1 MASDRTAAQATG
13 NAAPGGGQGARLL
26 AALLAGVG
34 VLEAAWLDAFVPP
47 GWPAW
52 LSTAPVLVLAAGLWL
67 RVDRRRWAVL
77 ATGLALASLG
87 LAMVAWPGTD
97 AATRS
102 VAPWLAALVG
112 AVGLGGQVAGRHP
125 GVSMVARAA
134 GGLLLALV
142 LLALRALVEGGG
154 KALPLGIAPLLAWG
168 VVAAWL
174 LVRDLEPGPQRMLRL
189 CSALL
194 AGLALLVMA
203 GWWLQ
208 VPYIVQGGT
217 RYVPMQFNTAF
228 CAFLMAMALR
238 LLATGRRNLALLP
251 LLPVVLLAL
260 VSLAEEYAGWAVGA
274 GEWLLRH
281 GIVAEGVVPGRMA
294 PNTATA
300 FLLGILGVVLAPP
313 GGQRSPVRWSATWA
327 CGFVVTVIALIV
339 ITGYVFGIPVLRGWG
354 SHTPMA
360 LMTGLSM
367 ALIGI
372 GLGFG
377 GAEIQRTLR
386 QRAAWMPVVV
396 ALGATAASVL
406 MWYAIDLD
414 QGRRERLELE
424 QRAELVR
431 RSIETGEQDRS
442 DALRRMAE
450 RLGGASDEDER
461 QHLFRL
467 DSAIYLRD
475 FPSFASVLWVDPET
489 RVKGV
494 LQREGYAAAVLGIR
508 LDFEQVRAEAFAR
521 ARRSGMPE
529 KSRPIVLLN
538 GRPGELL
545 IAPVVGAEGF
555 MGYVAAAVM
564 HDDLYPRV
572 LATVAEESALRIRH
586 GTTLLYQRGTPGA
599 AAPLV
604 VPIEGPD
611 DQLAME
617 IWPAD
622 QDSGAPLA
630 NLLLFTGLLGG
641 GLLAL
646 ALRLAGLARERA
658 EEAERKGAEL
668 ACQMAEAERARAA
681 LGEAEQELSQVFGSI
696 SDAFYT
702 LDRDWRFVF
711 VNPRAE
717 QLMQRPREALVGTR
731 VWDAFPEARGSVV
744 EREFRDAVGNDR
756 AREFEVHFPPLSAWF
771 YARVFPHPHGLAVYF
786 QDISER
792 KRAEAGMQ
800 KARAASERAQQI
812 AQLGSWEYDLATGEL
827 AWSPE
832 VLRIFGLPRGQARHS
847 LPAMLQLVHFEDRGR
862 LQDAQR
868 RLHAGEAEL
877 DIEYRIVRPDGETRF
892 VRELGTLVRDESG
905 TPVAAS
911 GAIQDVT
918 QRHQSEDALREL
930 SRRLEQSLVMNRL
943 VLENS
948 LDVICVIDA
957 NGRFTQV
964 SSACQALWGFMPGE
978 LVGRAYFD
986 LAHPDD
992 RANTLREGAAV
1003 LAGRPTVD
1011 FRNRVLRKDGSV
1023 VSMQWSAVWS
1033 PRERLMFAV
1042 ARDVTEVERHANA
1055 LREAKESLQRAQQVA
1070 RMGAWELEIASNEL
1084 RWSDEVYSIFHI
1096 RPGEFEGTFEA
1107 FAARVY
1113 PEDLARLQAAQ
1124 QRLLEGGPDMDVE
1137 HRIVLPEGGV
1147 GHVHER
1153 ARVLRGEDGRP
1164 WLISGSVQDIT
1175 ERKRARQ
1182 LEAGQRSVLASIAA
1196 RRPLTES
1203 LLATTRVCEEQFAG
1217 ALCSILLLDEGGQHV
1232 LQGAAP
1238 SLPAAYNA
1246 AVDGLAIGPKAGSCG
1261 TAAWRGERVVVSD
1274 IDTDPLWED
1283 YRGLAH
1289 EHGLRAC
1296 WSTPVKS
1303 SSGKVLATF
1312 ATYYREPREP
1322 TPAELATIDGLASLV
1337 AVAIEHAE
1345 AYRNLE
1351 LGEQRFRS
1359 LFDEHPDAVYSLDL
1373 EGRYTSVNDSF
1384 AHLAG
1389 VDPAQVIGQ
1398 RFDER
1403 TAPEQREVVR
1413 AHFDAAC
1420 RGEARSYEMTGLA
1433 VDGARVELRVTNL
1446 PIVVEGQVTGVFGIA
1461 QDISLLH
1468 KHQRELSGALDA
1480 ADQLSRQLQRLS
1492 EASIAI
1498 NRDLGE
1504 ATLYQQLVDKVREI
1518 VGAHQ
1523 AVVSVVADDD
1533 GKQLIDTISLSD
1545 KYAQW
1550 RDYDVPIDCTGIYMM
1565 VGEQQKP
1572 VRMSQAELEA
1582 HPRWRGFGD
1591 EASRHPPMR
1600 GWLAVPLVGSDGKT
1614 LGILQLSDKYRGEF
1628 SADDEQVAMQ
1638 FAQMAVIAIERARLL
1653 GRLGVRDRFFEMSL
1667 EVFVVFDPASQRFVQ
1682 VNPMLSEITGYS
1694 REELC
1699 SREIQAFVHPDDWP
1713 KTGDRAAA
1721 LADRRGVP
1729 TAFVNRYVRRDG
1741 GVRWMEWMSSPADD
1755 GLVYAVGRDIT
1766 ERLRAEAALR
1776 QTLAD
1781 LNNRNRELQDF
1792 AFIASHDLQEPL
1804 RKIRAFADR
1813 LQQRH
1818 AEGLAAEAR
1827 DYLDRTSQA
1836 AARMQVLIDDLLAY
1850 SRVAA
1855 RGKPFK
1861 PVDLGQVLAGVLD
1874 DLEAALESS
1883 GGRVV
1888 VPGPLPT
1895 LEGDPTQLR
1904 QVFQN
1909 LLSNALKFRSPDR
1922 APVVT
1927 ITAEP
1932 SPAEDGPGWI
1942 LRFEDNGI
1950 GFEPRHAEKV
1960 FGPFQRLHARQ
1971 EYAGTGI
1978 GLAIVRRIVE
1988 RHRGLIHAEGRPG
2001 EGATFVIRLPQT
2013 QPADPALLAGPMAES

>member
-1 MASDRTAAQATG
+1 MASDRKAAQATG
-13 NAAPGGGQGARLL
+13 NAAWGGDLRTRLL
-26 AALLAGVG
+26 AALLAVAAL
-34 VLEAAWLDAFVPP
+34 LEATWLDAFLPR

-52 LSTAPVLVLAAGLWL
+52 LSMAPVAVVAAGLWL
-67 RVDRRRWAVL
+67 RVDRRRWSML
-77 ATGLALASLG
+77 ALGLALASLG
-87 LAMVAWPGTD
+87 LVMVAWPGAD
-97 AATRS
+97 AVARS
-102 VAPWLAALVG
+102 VAPWLAPLAG
-112 AVGLGGQVAGRHP
+112 AVALGAQSLGPRPAVALL
-125 GVSMVARAA
+125 AKAA
-134 GGLLLALV
+134 GGFLLALA
-142 LLALRALVEGGG
+142 LLALLGVLNDGRGTG
-154 KALPLGIAPLLAWG
+154 LPMGLASILAWTG
-168 VVAAWL
+168 VATWL
-174 LVRDLEPGPQRMLRL
+174 LVRDLAPGSQRMLRL

-194 AGLALLVMA
+194 AGLSALVMA
-203 GWWLQ
+203 GWWLH

-217 RYVPMQFNTAF
+217 DYVPMQFNTAF
-228 CAFLMAMALR
+228 CAFLMAVALR
-238 LLATGRRNLALLP
+238 VLATGRRNLALLP
-251 LLPVVLLAL
+251 LLPVVLFAL
-260 VSLAEEYAGWAVGA
+260 VSLAEEYAGWSVGA
-274 GEWLLRH
+274 GEWLLTH

-300 FLLGILGVVLAPP
+300 FLLGILGVALAPT

-339 ITGYVFGIPVLRGWG
+339 LTGYVFGIPVLRGWG

-360 LMTGLSM
+360 MMTGVSM
-367 ALIGI
+367 ALIGL

-377 GAEIQRTLR
+377 GSEVQRTLR

-406 MWYAIDLD
+406 MWYAIDRD
-414 QGRRERLELE
+414 QAERAQAELR
-424 QRAELVR
+424 QQAELVR
-431 RSIETGEQDRS
+431 QYIETDVRVRN

-450 RLGGASDEDER
+450 RVSGASDETER
-461 QHLFRL
+461 QDLFRL

-475 FPSFASVLWVDPET
+475 FPSFASVLWVDDDT
-489 RVKGV
+489 RVKGT
-494 LQREGYAAAVLGIR
+494 LQREGFAADVLGIR
-508 LDFEQVRAEAFAR
+508 LDFEQVRTETFER
-521 ARRSGMPE
+521 ARRSGQPE
-529 KSRPIVLLN
+529 QSRPIVLLN
-538 GRPGELL
+538 GRPGELVV
-545 IAPVVGAEGF
+545 APVVGMEGAAGF
-555 MGYVAAAVM
+555 VVAAVM

-572 LATVAEESALRIRH
+572 LEPLAETNPLRVRH
-586 GTTLLYQRGTPGA
+586 GGTLLYQRGVPGVA
-599 AAPLV
+599 PPLV
-604 VPIEGPD
+604 LPLQGPD
-611 DQLAME
+611 DQLVLE
-617 IWPAD
+617 IWPAGEGA
-622 QDSGAPLA
+622 GAPLA

-668 ACQMAEAERARAA
+668 ARQMAEAERARAA
-681 LGEAEQELSQVFGSI
+681 LGEVEQELSSVFSSI

-731 VWDAFPEARGSVV
+731 VWDAFPEARGTVV
-744 EREFRDAVGNDR
+744 EQEFRDAVANNR
-756 AREFEVHFPPLSAWF
+756 AREFEVHFAPLSAWF

-792 KRAEAGMQ
+792 KHAEAGML

-812 AQLGSWEYDLATGEL
+812 AQLGSWEYDLGTGEL
-827 AWSPE
+827 SWSPE
-832 VLRIFGLPRGQARHS
+832 VLRIFGLQRGQARHN
-847 LPAMLQLVHFEDRGR
+847 LPGMLQLVHFEDRGR

-868 RLHAGEAEL
+868 RLHAGEADL
-877 DIEYRIVRPDGETRF
+877 DIEYRIVRPDGETRH
-892 VRELGTLVRDESG
+892 VRELGTLVRDETG
-905 TPVAAS
+905 KPVAAS

-964 SSACQALWGFMPGE
+964 SSACQALWGFLPGE

-1042 ARDVTEVERHANA
+1042 ARDVTEAERQANA
-1055 LREAKESLQRAQQVA
+1055 LRDAKESLQRAQQVA
-1070 RMGAWELEIASNEL
+1070 RMGAWELDIATNEL
-1084 RWSDEVYSIFHI
+1084 RWSDEVYSIFRI
-1096 RPGEFEGTFEA
+1096 QPGQFAGTFEA
-1107 FAARVY
+1107 FSARVH
-1113 PEDLARLQAAQ
+1113 PDDLARLQAAQ
-1124 QRLLEGGPDMDVE
+1124 QRMLEGGPDLDVE
-1137 HRIVLPEGGV
+1137 HRIILPDGSV

-1203 LLATTRVCEEQFAG
+1203 LLATTQVCEDQFAG
-1217 ALCSILLLDEGGQHV
+1217 ALCSILLLDEEGKHV

-1246 AVDGLAIGPKAGSCG
+1246 AVHGLAIGPKAGSCG
-1261 TAAWRGERVVVSD
+1261 TAAWRGERVVVTD

-1283 YRGLAH
+1283 YRGLAR

-1345 AYRNLE
+1345 AYRALE

-1389 VDPAQVIGQ
+1389 VEPAQVLGQ
-1398 RFDER
+1398 PFDER

-1413 AHFDAAC
+1413 AHFEAAC

-1446 PIVVEGQVTGVFGIA
+1446 PIVVEGRVTGVFGIA

-1504 ATLYQQLVDKVREI
+1504 ATLYQQLVDKIREI
-1518 VGAHQ
+1518 IGAHQ
-1523 AVVSVVADDD
+1523 SVVSVVTADD
-1533 GKQLIDTISLSD
+1533 GKQLLDTMSLSD

-1550 RDYDVPIDCTGIYMM
+1550 RDYDTPIDCTGIYMM

-1572 VRMSQAELEA
+1572 IRMTQAELEA
-1582 HPRWRGFGD
+1582 HPRWRGFGA

-1653 GRLGVRDRFFEMSL
+1653 TRLGVRDRFFEMSL
-1667 EVFVVFDPASQRFVQ
+1667 EVFVVFDPATQRFVQ

-1721 LADRRGVP
+1721 LAQRKEVP

-1741 GVRWMEWMSSPADD
+1741 TVRWMEWMSSPDQD

-1818 AEGLAAEAR
+1818 AEDLAAEAR

-1874 DLEAALESS
+1874 DLEATLEAS

-1888 VPGPLPT
+1888 AGPLPT

-1922 APVVT
+1922 PPVVT
-1927 ITAEP
+1927 ISAEP
-1932 SPAEDGPGWI
+1932 SPVEDGPGWI

-1978 GLAIVRRIVE
+1978 GLAIVRRIIE
-1988 RHRGLIHAEGRPG
+1988 RHRGDIHAEGRPG